1 VAKTNLVVVES
12 VAKARTIE
20 KFLGRQ
26 YTVRACLGHVRDL
39 PKSALGVDVEHD
51 FTPKYLIPKEKKD
64 VVKSLKGEAKTADT
78 IYLATDPDREG
89 EAIAWHLLS
98 ALDVGDKPVRR
109 IEFHEVTKG
118 AIQEALANPRGIDVK
133 RVDAQQARRVLDRLV
148 GYKLSPLLWAK
159 VRPGLSA
166 GRVQSVAVRL
176 VVDREREI
184 EAFQAVEYWT
194 LEAELTKQRGSGRP
208 NKTDTFRA
216 AVVERDGHKL
226 LVDVG
231 ADDEAGDSKR
241 RTVAGFASQAE
252 AESALA
258 DLERASYRVAD
269 VRRTERSRNP
279 AAPFTTSTL
288 QQEANRKLGFNARRT
303 MRVAQQLYEGVD
315 LGRRET
321 VGLITYMRTD
331 SVTVAA
337 SAVEEVRGL
346 IVSRY
351 GEEFLEPRPRVY
363 KTRSRMAQEA
373 HEAIRPTL
381 AAQQPDDLRAHL
393 TPEQFRLYD
402 LIWKRFVASQMA
414 SARFDVTTVDVEANA
429 PEKPR
434 YLFRAS
440 GSILKFPGFLSVYRE
455 GRDDGEVDED
465 GRPRLPELSVDE
477 LLQLLQLLPEQHFTQ
492 PPARYTEAT
501 LVKALEE
508 KGIGRPS
515 TYAPI
520 LSTIQDRG
528 YVELLEKRFEPTE
541 LGLIVNDLLVE
552 QFPEIVNVEFTA
564 ELEEKLDD
572 VAKGEEP
579 WVPVVRSFYEP
590 FDEKLEKVRD
600 LVERRK
606 LPAELTD
613 EVCEKCGE
621 HQMAIKLGRYGKFLA
636 CTGFPACRNAKPIL
650 TKAGVACPDCGGD
663 LVERRGGKSK
673 RLFFGCANYPA
684 CSFSTWYRPV
694 MEPCPRCGW
703 LQVEAGREKVRCLR
717 CDPGPEQRRSG
728 TTAARRSVATTTAGS
743 AAKRDGRASPRRGA
757 SRPKAARAK
766 GGKVVGRTGAR

>member
-1 VAKTNLVVVES
+1 M
-12 VAKARTIE
+12 
-20 KFLGRQ
+20 
-26 YTVRACLGHVRDL
+26 
-39 PKSALGVDVEHD
+39 
-51 FTPKYLIPKEKKD
+51 
-64 VVKSLKGEAKTADT
+64 
-78 IYLATDPDREG
+78 
-89 EAIAWHLLS
+89 
-98 ALDVGDKPVRR
+98 
-109 IEFHEVTKG
+109 
-118 AIQEALANPRGIDVK
+118 
-133 RVDAQQARRVLDRLV
+133 
-148 GYKLSPLLWAK
+148 
-159 VRPGLSA
+159 
-166 GRVQSVAVRL
+166 
-176 VVDREREI
+176 
-184 EAFQAVEYWT
+184 
-194 LEAELTKQRGSGRP
+194 
-208 NKTDTFRA
+208 
-216 AVVERDGHKL
+216 

-231 ADDEAGDSKR
+231 LDDESADGKR
-241 RTVAGFASQAE
+241 RTVAGFADQAE
-252 AESALA
+252 AEAALA

-269 VRRTERSRNP
+269 VRRTERTRNP

-315 LGRRET
+315 LGQRET

-337 SAVEEVRGL
+337 SAVDEVRAL

-351 GEEFLEPRPRVY
+351 GAEFLEPRPRVY

-381 AAQQPDDLRAHL
+381 AARQPDEVRAFL

-414 SARFDVTTVDVEANA
+414 SARFDVTTVDVEATA
-429 PEKPR
+429 PNKPR
-434 YLFRAS
+434 YLFRAT
-440 GSILKFPGFLSVYRE
+440 GSVLKFAGFLSVYRE

-465 GRPRLPELSVDE
+465 GRPRLPELTVDE

-492 PPARYTEAT
+492 PPPRYTEAT

-528 YVELLEKRFEPTE
+528 YVEMVEKRFQPTD

-613 EVCEKCGE
+613 EICEKCGE
-621 HQMAIKLGRYGKFLA
+621 NRMAIKLGRYGKFLA

-650 TKAGVACPDCGGD
+650 TKVGVACPECGGD

-673 RLFFGCANYPA
+673 RLFFGCANYPT

-694 MEPCPRCGW
+694 ADPCPRCGW

-717 CDPGPEQRRSG
+717 CEPEPEQRRSG
-728 TTAARRSVATTTAGS
+728 KTARRPAVVATAGS
-743 AAKRDGRASPRRGA
+743 PAKRDGRVTPRRAA
-757 SRPKAARAK
+757 SRTKTTRAK